1 MESKKI
7 APGHQT
13 IDFPVVGVGASAG
26 GLEAFQKLLRN
37 IPMDSGMAYVL
48 VQHLA
53 PAHESLLPEIL
64 ARETSLPVHEITD
77 AINIAPN
84 HVYIIPENKVL
95 TVYDGKLRLDPRDKG
110 NKLNL
115 VIDQFFNSLA
125 EVHQG
130 FARGVV
136 LSGTGFDGTLGLKT
150 IKEMGGATIV
160 QSPDSAAFEGM
171 PLSAIRAGA
180 ADFVIEAEAIP
191 EKLRHINNAYLSSN
205 AYGGDG
211 ELNKNGDD
219 FYKHIIKLL
228 RQKTGNDFS
237 HYKQATIR
245 RRLARRLAITKKEDP
260 LTYLEHLRSST
271 EEQAALF
278 NDILIPVSYFFRDN
292 SVFELLP
299 ETVFPRILSGKI
311 AGDVVRVW
319 VAGCSTGEE
328 AYSIAIS
335 LHEFL
340 RENKPE
346 VKVQVF
352 ATDISE
358 NVIAKARTG
367 IYSKLEV
374 QNISDPRLQN
384 YFTKIESAYHIKKEI
399 RDMCVF
405 AVHNFTKDPP
415 FAKMDLVTCR
425 NVLIYLDPFLQKK
438 TFSTFHYSLRTHG
451 VLLLGKSETVSHGAN
466 FFEQLVKNQKIYTRK
481 NTVDNVVPSPYERF
495 EPIMADNYIDIR
507 KKSFEP
513 DFQRKANELL
523 FLQYTPPGVII
534 NSNKDIVHFHG
545 ETGQF
550 LSQPP
555 GKPNYN
561 IFKMLRSELVFE
573 LRTALLKVKANH
585 KPFIKEHLILKE
597 YKFLIN
603 LELIPLEEKGGEG
616 HTLILFHKIA
626 GIPEEKIYASRKD
639 AQSEKIRQ
647 LEAEIEQ
654 MRTDIRKVSED
665 QEIANEEL
673 QSANE
678 ELLSNSEEL
687 QTLNEELETSTEELR
702 SNNEELT
709 TINDE
714 LIDRQE
720 QLTAARLYAEAI
732 IQTIHEPL
740 VILDKDFSIKSA
752 NSAFYKFIQAGE
764 HETEGKNI
772 FDLDEV
778 RWQIGNLKAEL
789 LNALQE
795 KLTIEELEVKLKLGD
810 KTERTMILNI
820 RPVLNDG
827 LGEPLLLLALEDIT
841 EIRAA
846 NIALEYNNRELLES
860 NREITS
866 FSYIAS
872 HDLQEPLRKIHTFSK
887 MVLKDTESQLS
898 EESATYLERIMV
910 SIRRMRQLT
919 DDLLKYSHLSTT
931 DENEFESTDLTALAN
946 EVTEEVSETILTTNA
961 NITISDLPIIR
972 ANPLLMRQLFINLV
986 SNALKYKS
994 PDKKPEISISSS
1006 VAGKDEISG
1015 AADTGYYKIKVTDNG
1030 IGFLQEQS
1038 RQIFEP
1044 FQRLHGK
1051 DKFEGTGIG
1060 LAICNKI
1067 VFKHKGFI
1075 TAESTPGEGAT
1086 FNVFLPLS

>member
-1 MESKKI
+1 MDLKNN
-7 APGHQT
+7 APAHQT
-13 IDFPVVGVGASAG
+13 IDFPVVGIGASAG
-26 GLEAFQKLLRN
+26 GPEAFQKLLRN
-37 IPMDSGMAYVL
+37 ISADSGMAYIL

-53 PAHESLLPEIL
+53 TAHESLLPEIL
-64 ARETSLPVHEITD
+64 ARETVLPVHEISD

-84 HVYIIPENKVL
+84 HIYVIPENKVL
-95 TVYDGKLRLDPRDKG
+95 TVCDGKLRLDPRNMED
-110 NKLNL
+110 KLNL
-115 VIDQFFNSLA
+115 VIDRFFTSLA
-125 EVHQG
+125 EVHRG
-130 FARGVV
+130 FARGII

-150 IKEMGGATIV
+150 IKEMGGTTIV
-160 QSPDSAAFEGM
+160 QSPDSAAFDGM

-180 ADFVIEAEAIP
+180 ADFVLEVEAIP
-191 EKLRHINNAYLSSN
+191 QKLLQIDSAYAVSN
-205 AYGGDG
+205 AYTED
-211 ELNKNGDD
+211 LVLKNDD
-219 FYKHIIKLL
+219 EFYKHIIKILK
-228 RQKTGNDFS
+228 QKTGNDFT

-245 RRLARRLAITKKEDP
+245 RRLARRTVITRRENP
-260 LTYLEHLRSST
+260 QAYLEYLRSNS
-271 EEQAALF
+271 EEQTLLF
-278 NDILIPVSYFFRDN
+278 NDILIPVSYFFRDL

-299 ETVFPRILSGKI
+299 EIAFTRILSDKT
-311 AGDVVRVW
+311 AGDIIRVW

-340 RENKPE
+340 GELMPDIK
-346 VKVQVF
+346 VKVF
-352 ATDISE
+352 ATDISD

-367 IYSKLEV
+367 IYTKLEV
-374 QNISDPRLQN
+374 QNISDLRLEN

-415 FAKMDLVTCR
+415 FAKMDMITCR

-438 TFSTFHYSLRTHG
+438 TFNTFHYSLLPHG
-451 VLLLGKSETVSHGAN
+451 VLLLGNSEALIHAAN
-466 FFEQLVKNQKIYTRK
+466 LFEPLAKNQKIYARR
-481 NTVDNVVPSPYERF
+481 NAGELLVPARYKSF
-495 EPIMADNYIDIR
+495 EPTVADKNADLR

-523 FLQYTPPGVII
+523 FSKYTPAGVII
-534 NSNKDIVHFHG
+534 NNNREIIHFHG

-555 GKPNYN
+555 GKPNFN
-561 IFKMLRSELVFE
+561 ILKMLRPDLVFE
-573 LRTALLKVKANH
+573 LRTALLKAKASN
-585 KPFIKEHLILKE
+585 KPVLKEHLVLKE
-597 YKFLIN
+597 ERILIN
-603 LELIPLEEKGGEG
+603 LEIIPLEEKEEEG
-616 HTLILFHKIA
+616 HTLILFHKLA
-626 GIPEEKIYASRKD
+626 GVPEEKTHASRKD
-639 AQSEKIRQ
+639 AQSQRIRQ

-654 MRTDIRKVSED
+654 MRTDIRKVTED

-709 TINDE
+709 SINDE

-720 QLTAARLYAEAI
+720 QLTTARLYAEAI
-732 IQTIHEPL
+732 IETIHEPL
-740 VILDKDFSIKSA
+740 VILDKEFCIKSA
-752 NSAFYKFIQAGE
+752 NCAFYKYIQANE
-764 HETEGKNI
+764 QETEGKNI
-772 FDLDEV
+772 FDMSRV
-778 RWQIGNLKAEL
+778 QWQIGNLKSEL
-789 LNALQE
+789 LKALKE
-795 KLTIEELEVKLKLGD
+795 KLTIGDLEVKVKLAD
-810 KTERTMILNI
+810 DIERTMILNI
-820 RPVLNDG
+820 TPMLNDG

-846 NIALEYNNRELLES
+846 NIALEHNNRELQES
-860 NREITS
+860 NRELTS

-872 HDLQEPLRKIHTFSK
+872 HDLQEPLRKIYTFSK
-887 MVLKDTESQLS
+887 MVMKDSESQLS
-898 EESATYLERIMV
+898 NESAMYLERIMV
-910 SIRRMRQLT
+910 SIKRMQQLI

-931 DENEFESTDLTALAN
+931 DENDFENTDLTALAN
-946 EVTEEVSETILTTNA
+946 EVTEELSETILATDA
-961 NITISDLPIIR
+961 VIKISDLPIVW

-986 SNALKYKS
+986 SNALKYKCY
-994 PDKKPEISISSS
+994 DKVPEISITCS
-1006 VAGKDEISG
+1006 VAERDEVNG
-1015 AADTGYYKIKVTDNG
+1015 QTDARYYKIRVTDNG

-1038 RQIFEP
+1038 LQIFEP

-1067 VFKHKGFI
+1067 VLKHKGYI
-1075 TAESTPGEGAT
+1075 RAESKPGAGAT
-1086 FNVFLPLS
+1086 FNVFLPIS